1 MDYLSIGEENGL
13 RIGQMSN
20 IVVRNV
26 DAIKRKPM
34 KALNIIFPNQL
45 FENNPLLDN
54 ENDCLLIEEYLFF
67 TQFNFHKQKL
77 LLHRSSMKRYEQLLL
92 SKNKEVIYI
101 NCYEKIHDIRLL
113 LESPLLI
120 KYSKIRY
127 IDTVDYWLEK
137 RIALG
142 LKNKNIEIEKLDNP
156 NFINTPN
163 DLELFFRTDKKK
175 YFQTKFYTTQREKYN
190 ILLKKDGKPVG
201 DKWTYDSENR
211 KKYPKNKTAPKIAM
225 PKLDS
230 LIESSIEYINN
241 NFPNNIG
248 DIKSDKINYAFSH
261 DQAKQWLTD
270 FIDKRFNDFGPYED
284 AIVSDE
290 IFLNHSILTPMLNI
304 GLLSPQEIINKAII
318 AYHKDNIP
326 INSVE
331 GFVRQILGWREFMRG
346 MYITKGREQRTSN
359 FWKFSKKIPPSFYNA
374 TTGIKPVD
382 DTINKVLETGYCHHI
397 ERLMILGNFMLLC
410 EFDPK
415 EVYRWFME
423 MFVDAY
429 DWVMVPNV
437 FGMSQFADGGLLST
451 KPYISGS
458 NYILK
463 MSNYKKDDWCQVWD
477 GLFWRFM
484 DKYREFFLKNPRI
497 GMLVRTFDKMDIS
510 KQESHLKF
518 ADSFL
523 NNL

>member
-163 DLELFFRTDKKK
+163 DLT
-175 YFQTKFYTTQREKYN
+175 
-190 ILLKKDGKPVG
+190 
-201 DKWTYDSENR
+201 
-211 KKYPKNKTAPKIAM
+211 
-225 PKLDS
+225 
-230 LIESSIEYINN
+230 
-241 NFPNNIG
+241 
-248 DIKSDKINYAFSH
+248 
-261 DQAKQWLTD
+261 
-270 FIDKRFNDFGPYED
+270 
-284 AIVSDE
+284 
-290 IFLNHSILTPMLNI
+290 
-304 GLLSPQEIINKAII
+304 
-318 AYHKDNIP
+318 
-326 INSVE
+326 
-331 GFVRQILGWREFMRG
+331 
-346 MYITKGREQRTSN
+346 
-359 FWKFSKKIPPSFYNA
+359 
-374 TTGIKPVD
+374 
-382 DTINKVLETGYCHHI
+382 
-397 ERLMILGNFMLLC
+397 
-410 EFDPK
+410 
-415 EVYRWFME
+415 
-423 MFVDAY
+423 
-429 DWVMVPNV
+429 
-437 FGMSQFADGGLLST
+437 
-451 KPYISGS
+451 
-458 NYILK
+458 ILK
-463 MSNYKKDDWCQVWD
+463 STASYS
-477 GLFWRFM
+477 
-484 DKYREFFLKNPRI
+484 I
-497 GMLVRTFDKMDIS
+497 
-510 KQESHLKF
+510 
-518 ADSFL
+518 
-523 NNL
+523 